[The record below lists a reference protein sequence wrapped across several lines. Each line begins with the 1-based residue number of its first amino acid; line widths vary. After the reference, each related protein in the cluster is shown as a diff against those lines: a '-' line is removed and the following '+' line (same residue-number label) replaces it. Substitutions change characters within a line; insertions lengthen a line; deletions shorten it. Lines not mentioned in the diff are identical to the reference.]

1 MRWATFRT
9 ATTPTPLIGLV
20 RDHMIHA
27 LPPTESLIDAIGDG
41 DEGQASAAERALR
54 QPFGVFELDAVTL
67 LAPIP
72 RPPSVRD
79 FMAFENHYVTS
90 MAALGVPTNP
100 LYYRQPVFYFSN
112 PAAVQ
117 GPTDDVRIAPGS
129 HSLDYELEVAAVIG
143 RAGSNITPD
152 QAEAHIAGYTV
163 LCDWSARDL
172 QEAEM
177 TFAIGPAKAKDT
189 ATSLGP
195 YLVSRDELASYA
207 AGNGFDLAMTA
218 SVNGKQYS
226 SGNWSS
232 LYWPFADLIAYASRG
247 TTLLPGD
254 VIGAG
259 TVGTGCIIELARVHG
274 PDAYPYLV
282 EDDVVELTIAE
293 LGSIR
298 ATVRRGDD
306 LIPLPQRR
314 TPRAGMTA
322 VLARHPRTRR

>member
-9 ATTPTPLIGLV
+9 STHTTPLTGLV
-20 RDHMIHA
+20 RDRTVHA
-27 LPPTESLIDAIGDG
+27 LPPTQTLVDVIADG
-41 DEGQASAAERALR
+41 DEGQAAAAELALA
-54 QPFGVFELDAVTL
+54 QPFAVFELDAVTL
-67 LAPIP
+67 SAPIP

-112 PAAVQ
+112 PAAIQ
-117 GPTDDVRIAPGS
+117 GPNDDVRIAPGS

-143 RAGSNITPD
+143 RSGGNLSPD
-152 QAEAHIAGYTV
+152 RAEDHIAGYTV

-195 YLVSRDELASYA
+195 YLVSRDELAPHA
-207 AGNGFDLAMTA
+207 TGNGYDLAMTA
-218 SVNGKQYS
+218 RVNGEQYS

-259 TVGTGCIIELARVHG
+259 TVGTGCIIELSRVHG
-274 PDAYPYLV
+274 SDRFPYLV
-282 EDDVVELTIAE
+282 EDDEVELTIAQ

-298 ATVRRGDD
+298 ATVRRGEE
-306 LIPLPQRR
+306 LIPLRSVVDRPAG
-314 TPRAGMTA
+314 PR
-322 VLARHPRTRR
+322 

>member
-9 ATTPTPLIGLV
+9 TTGTIPLAGLV
-20 RDHMIHA
+20 RDRTIHA
-27 LPPTESLIDAIGDG
+27 LPPAVTLVDVIAGGD
-41 DEGQASAAERALR
+41 DGQAAAAERALTR
-54 QPFGVFELDAVTL
+54 PFGVFQLDAVSL

-112 PAAVQ
+112 PAAIQ
-117 GPTDDVRIAPGS
+117 GPHDDVRIAPGS
-129 HSLDYELEVAAVIG
+129 RSLDYELEVAAVIG
-143 RAGSNITPD
+143 RGGSNISPD
-152 QAEAHIAGYTV
+152 RAADHIAGYTM

-195 YLVSRDELASYA
+195 YLVSPDELTPHT

-218 SVNGKQYS
+218 TVNGTQYS

-259 TVGTGCIIELARVHG
+259 TVGTGCILELCRVHG

-282 EDDVVELTIAE
+282 ENDQVELKVAQ

-298 ATVRRGDD
+298 ATVRPGEE
-306 LIPLPQRR
+306 LIPLR
-314 TPRAGMTA
+314 TA
-322 VLARHPRTRR
+322 VTRPPA

>member
-1 MRWATFRT
+1 MRWATFQKPGS
-9 ATTPTPLIGLV
+9 ASPLVGLV
-20 RDHMIHA
+20 RDGTIYA
-27 LPPTESLIDAIGDG
+27 LPPTETLIDVIAGGD
-41 DEGQASAAERALR
+41 DGQAAAAERAIR
-54 QPFGVFELDAVTL
+54 EPFQVAELDDVRL

-90 MAALGVPTNP
+90 MAALGVPTHP

-112 PAAVQ
+112 PAAIQ

-129 HSLDYELEVAAVIG
+129 SAFDYELEVAAVIG
-143 RAGSNITPD
+143 RPGSNISPD
-152 QAEAHIAGYTV
+152 KAEDHIAGYTI
-163 LCDWSARDL
+163 LSDWSARDV

-177 TFAIGPAKAKDT
+177 SFQIGPAKGKDT

-195 YLVSRDELASYA
+195 YLVSKDELAPFAVAS
-207 AGNGFDLAMTA
+207 GFDLPMSA

-232 LYWPFADLIAYASRG
+232 VYWSFADLIAYASRG
-247 TTLLPGD
+247 TTLVAGD

-274 PDAYPYLV
+274 SERYPYLV
-282 EDDVVELTIAE
+282 EDDVVELTVAE

-298 ATVRRGDD
+298 AKVTAAEE
-306 LIPLPQRR
+306 LIPLSR
-314 TPRAGMTA
+314 T
-322 VLARHPRTRR
+322 TRQ